1 MDRIE
6 IIQDTG
12 YGLIPKKIM
21 RNKNL
26 SIQAKAIYS
35 YLASFAGNTG
45 KAFPSTNLMADE
57 LGISRNTL
65 FKYLKELR
73 DVEAISIKRERGS
86 NGTFEKNI
94 YYLNNSINTKEPCTK
109 KPYTV
114 KPDMAYPDMDTPDMV
129 NQYTNSNNSNSN
141 IFNNNIFN
149 SNSQSVYEEVLPQYN
164 KSTYSIYTRFINN
177 LIGQTRLE
185 SYTEQELLELKDQV
199 IKEMVKDIFEQTD
212 GWTFIEDK
220 EKNLIMTGIESILK
234 ESYSD
239 NVFNRL
245 LKSTADSYSYALDRY
260 NEALMKNTIKN
271 RPAYWKKVLKNS
283 IDEYVYETIDD
294 VVKRDLY
301 YK

>member
-12 YGLIPKKIM
+12 YGLIPRKIM

-26 SIQAKAIYS
+26 SMQAKAIYS

-45 KAFPSTNLMADE
+45 RAFPSTNLMADE

-73 DVEAISIKRERGS
+73 TLGAISVEREITSYGIKG
-86 NGTFEKNI
+86 KNI
-94 YYLNNSINTKEPCTK
+94 YYLHNEIENPRSTK
-109 KPYTV
+109 KRDIDNRDIAKRDIV
-114 KPDMAYPDMDTPDMV
+114 KRDTV

-141 IFNNNIFN
+141 IFNNNICN

-164 KSTYSIYTRFINN
+164 KPTYSIYTRFINN

-185 SYTEQELLELKDQV
+185 SYTEQESLELKDQV

-234 ESYSD
+234 ESCSD

>member
-1 MDRIE
+1 MSDIE
-6 IIQDTG
+6 IRQDTG
-12 YGLIPKKIM
+12 YGLIPKRIM
-21 RNKNL
+21 RDRNL
-26 SIQAKAIYS
+26 SLQAKAIYS

-45 KAFPSTNLMADE
+45 MSFPSTKLMAGE
-57 LGISRNTL
+57 LGISKDTL

-73 DVEAISIKRERGS
+73 ESNAISVKRERGRD
-86 NGTFEKNI
+86 GTFERNI
-94 YYLNNSINTKEPCTK
+94 YYLNNSVNSPCPK
-109 KPYTV
+109 S
-114 KPDMAYPDMDTPDMV
+114 PDMV
-129 NQYTNSNNSNSN
+129 KPYPEKPYPENQDTKSNSSKNNSIKSN
-141 IFNNNIFN
+141 ICN

-164 KSTYSIYTRFINN
+164 KYTYSIYTRFINN

-199 IKEMVKDIFEQTD
+199 IKEMAKDIFEQTD

-271 RPAYWKKVLKNS
+271 RPAYWKKILKNS